1 MIKTAKIS
9 TTILIV
15 VLIIVV
21 INILSE
27 SYNFRI
33 DLTEDKEYTLSKATK
48 NILKDLDKPVTVTA
62 YFSEDLPPN
71 IGNISGSLKD
81 MLIEYNN
88 RSDGMVVYKF
98 VNPNKNEESEQEAV
112 KAGIQPLMINV
123 REKDQIKQQ
132 KAYLGAVISMGDEK
146 EIIPFLQP
154 GSAME
159 YSLSTAIKK
168 LSVVNKPAI
177 AFIQGHGEPGLNE
190 MPQVYQDLNIL
201 YDVQTLT
208 LTDTAV
214 IPDKYKTIA
223 LVRPK
228 DTIPENQLAKLD
240 NFLSKGGNIL
250 LAINRVEGNFQNA
263 TGSAVSVGLEGWL
276 LKKGITVSDNFVID
290 ANCGAVT
297 LQQQQGNFTMSS
309 QVRFPYLP
317 VISKFANNPITK
329 GLESVSLQFAS
340 PITFSGDTSL
350 KFTPLAYTSDK
361 SGSLRAP
368 LYFDIQ
374 KQWQLTDFPMSGI
387 VVAAVVE
394 GQLSSN
400 AHSKLVLISDGDFAV
415 GGNQRGM
422 QLPPDNVSLMV
433 NSIDWLS
440 DATGLIE
447 LRTKGITSRPIMEM
461 EDAKKAFIKWLNFLL
476 PIIMIVVYGLIR
488 IQINHNKRVKRMEVS
503 YE

>member
-461 EDAKKAFIKWLNFLL
+461 EASKKAFIKWLNFLL
-476 PIIMIVVYGLIR
+476 PIILIVVYGLIR